1 MLVARDVTARLG
13 QSRRPVVD
21 GVSLAVTPGKLTVV
35 IGPNG
40 AGKSTLLR
48 MLAGEMPPQM
58 GRVTLEDRVLGRWR
72 SRERARFLAVLPQ
85 STSLDFAFRVEEVV
99 GLGRLPHG
107 DDETRGR
114 GRRVVGAAL
123 AAVGLEGFED
133 RLYPTLSGGEQQRAQ
148 LARCL
153 AQIDLLPDE
162 TLAAPR
168 YLLLDEPISSLDPAH
183 QLTVLALARHLAGR
197 GLGVLAVLHDLGL
210 AATIADELVVMAG
223 GRVVAVG
230 PPGQILTPDL
240 IRAVYG
246 IDALVL
252 ANPAGPG
259 VLVAPRFAA

>member
-13 QSRRPVVD
+13 QSRRAVVD
-21 GVSLAVTPGKLTVV
+21 GVNLAIAPRRLTAV

-48 MLAGEMPPQM
+48 MMAGEMAPQG
-58 GRVTLEDRVLGRWR
+58 GRVTLEDRALGQWR

-114 GRRVVGAAL
+114 GRHIVAAAL
-123 AAVGLEGFED
+123 AAVGLGGFED

-162 TLAAPR
+162 ILAAPR

-183 QLTVLALARHLAGR
+183 QLSVLSLARQLAGR

-210 AATIADELVVMAG
+210 AASIADDLVVMAE
-223 GRVVAVG
+223 GRVVAAG
-230 PPGQILTPDL
+230 PPGEILTPGL